1 MSAMRRTVAA
11 GSLAAAVVLFLPSCD
26 AGCKETVTDADDAA
40 VVDISDVGSS
50 GILQARLTA
59 KDKPVADRGVDFR
72 VRLRTGR
79 YRFVGEASTD
89 ANGLARFDLK
99 QSPPDL
105 AEGVLGD
112 SYRATFAGDGR
123 YCSSRDDADL
133 ATAE

>member
-1 MSAMRRTVAA
+1 MSGMRRTVAV
-11 GSLAAAVVLFLPSCD
+11 GLAAAVALLLPSCED
-26 AGCKETVTDADDAA
+26 GCRETVTDADDAA

-59 KDKPVADRGVDFR
+59 KDKPLADRGIDFR

-89 ANGLARFDLK
+89 ANGLARLDLK
-99 QSPPDL
+99 QSPLDL

-133 ATAE
+133 ATAD